1 MISAMVHVKG
11 ASERKGSWRAELV
24 SLQTS
29 GGGGNG
35 IYWSVPW
42 ESATCSPV
50 SLWEEG
56 ISYGVGRASARG
68 GGGTH
73 MVRFRQDT
81 PMRLPGW

>member
-1 MISAMVHVKG
+1 MVHLKG
-11 ASERKGSWRAELV
+11 TSERKGSCRGELV

-50 SLWEEG
+50 SLRGEG
-56 ISYGVGRASARG
+56 VSSGASVVVGEGNIHGPIQTGHVDKVAWL
-68 GGGTH
+68 
-73 MVRFRQDT
+73 VEI
-81 PMRLPGW
+81 L